1 MILEKL
7 CEFAETVED
16 FPPLHFTKK
25 SLDWLIEINEAGELL
40 GFTDVSDEDEIY
52 LFAENLVG
60 RSGLAIK
67 PLLFG
72 DKAKYIFG
80 NTRGEELSDREKDL
94 KKSFSDLTNDCYESI
109 NLNKVK
115 VVLNFL
121 DDYDVSQ
128 LENYEEIDDNDWM
141 AFRVN
146 GEDLFDNKEIRSY
159 WQKRQNEVAKDR
171 TDMISECLV
180 CGNEKAIADRHTE
193 KLKLSRIGGHGR
205 GNPLISANVE
215 SFESYGLKESRIAPV
230 CFDCATQY
238 GRAANYLIA
247 KEKHRLKIGDILY
260 IFWTKNNL
268 EFNGFELL

>member
-25 SLDWLIEINEAGELL
+25 SLDWLIEINEAGELM
-40 GFTDVSDEDEIY
+40 GFTDVSDEGKIY
-52 LFAENLVG
+52 LFAENLIG
-60 RSGLAIK
+60 RSGRAVRPI
-67 PLLFG
+67 LFG

-80 NTRGEELSDREKDL
+80 NTEGKELSNRQTKL
-94 KKSFSDLTNDCYESI
+94 KKSFYDLTDNCYELTDS
-109 NLNKVK
+109 NKVK
-115 VVLNFL
+115 AVLDFL
-121 DDYDVSQ
+121 DNYNISQ

-146 GEDLFDNKEIRSY
+146 GEDLLDNKEIRSY
-159 WQKRQNEVAKDR
+159 WQKKQNEVAKDR

-180 CGNEKAIADRHTE
+180 CGDEKAIADRHTE

-205 GNPLISANVE
+205 GNPLISANHK
-215 SFESYGLKESRIAPV
+215 SFESYGLSGSYIASI

-238 GRAANYLIA
+238 GSCLLYTSDAAD
-247 KEKHRLKIGDILY
+247 E
-260 IFWTKNNL
+260 
-268 EFNGFELL
+268 

>member
-1 MILEKL
+1 M
-7 CEFAETVED
+7 
-16 FPPLHFTKK
+16 
-25 SLDWLIEINEAGELL
+25 
-40 GFTDVSDEDEIY
+40 SDEDEIY

-159 WQKRQNEVAKDR
+159 WQKRQNEVA
-171 TDMISECLV
+171 
-180 CGNEKAIADRHTE
+180 
-193 KLKLSRIGGHGR
+193 LS
-205 GNPLISANVE
+205 LIH
-215 SFESYGLKESRIAPV
+215 I
-230 CFDCATQY
+230 
-238 GRAANYLIA
+238 
-247 KEKHRLKIGDILY
+247 
-260 IFWTKNNL
+260 
-268 EFNGFELL
+268 